1 MANIANKYEIR
12 KYIAIIKRKV
22 VYDVLLFENYCCLWQ
37 C

>member
-12 KYIAIIKRKV
+12 KYIVIIKRKV
-22 VYDVLLFENYCCLWQ
+22 VYDVLLFENYCYLWQ

>member
-22 VYDVLLFENYCCLWQ
+22 VYDVPLFENYCYLWQ

>member
-22 VYDVLLFENYCCLWQ
+22 VYDVLLFENCCYLWQ